1 MCELKDYEEETLELL
16 SRMTIKAASVRLEV
30 KPETIHQRLY
40 RLRKKIEKAQNFIN
54 RINAYKKRS
63 PRIRKLLTVV
73 PKEEPEEEEVA
84 VFPGILHEGDEID

>member
-40 RLRKKIEKAQNFIN
+40 RLRK
-54 RINAYKKRS
+54 RS